1 MVALR
6 QIADRGRSNAYVSAF
21 RGDKL
26 AVLFPDL
33 VGIGV
38 ADAQGNHGLAGG
50 TDVDGDGRDS
60 AFLAQAGFQGVG
72 KEVPRMVQKSTS
84 GMENDLGRQMLAV
97 TWTECSLEV

>member
-6 QIADRGRSNAYVSAF
+6 QIADRGRSDAYVSALG
-21 RGDKL
+21 GDKL

-60 AFLAQAGFQGVG
+60 AFLAQADSRALERRF
-72 KEVPRMVQKSTS
+72 PRMVQKSTS

-97 TWTECSLEV
+97 TWTECSLAV

>member
-6 QIADRGRSNAYVSAF
+6 QIADRGRSDAYVSALG
-21 RGDKL
+21 GDKL

-60 AFLAQAGFQGVG
+60 AFLAQAGFQDIG
-72 KEVPRMVQKSTS
+72 KEVSKDGAEIYIRHGK
-84 GMENDLGRQMLAV
+84 
-97 TWTECSLEV
+97 